1 MDLEISGR
9 QIETFIKTEIS
20 CISFFKERSMSC
32 LMMEPIM
39 EELAEKFNEIKF
51 AKINIEEH
59 EELVEK
65 LKIKSI
71 PTLILFR
78 QGKEIE
84 RVTGTN
90 FEIIEQ
96 KILGVLS

>member
-1 MDLEISGR
+1 
-9 QIETFIKTEIS
+9 
-20 CISFFKERSMSC
+20 MSC